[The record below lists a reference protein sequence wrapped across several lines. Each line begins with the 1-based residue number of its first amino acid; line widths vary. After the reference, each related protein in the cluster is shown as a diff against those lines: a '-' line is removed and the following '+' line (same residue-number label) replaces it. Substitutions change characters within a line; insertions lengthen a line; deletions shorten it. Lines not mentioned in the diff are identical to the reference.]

1 MGAYPNMLAVAGF
14 EEPAAKRSDRA
25 CLKTPRLARFATRG
39 RSQESANIM
48 LCNTLAWCI
57 VIYDHISSME
67 LRFRDAT
74 AA

>member
-1 MGAYPNMLAVAGF
+1 MSIGVLHYFFNEILQV
-14 EEPAAKRSDRA
+14 KVSRA

-57 VIYDHISSME
+57 MIYDHISSME